1 MVYIL
6 CHEYGAHRIT
16 FRELLGRFSVITRTV
31 FENTNCKLKEWFK
44 AISLM
49 FHSKKGLSAL
59 RIHWMLGTGSY
70 ETAWFMCQRIRPP
83 CTAICFP
90 LSATPKE
97 RPFPSTEHAEKAL
110 RSRNLER
117 VSKSRSRSKAPTAPF
132 CNQVDAEPHPLL
144 SREQSGHGKPSSQTR
159 NMRKRVLRTNTKRSV
174 AWTDRI
180 RRGNRSNDL
189 YRLRWLSVLS
199 NGRG

>member
-1 MVYIL
+1 MTAALSAPRPGFLSKPIWYLTPSLGMVYIL

-70 ETAWFMCQRIRPP
+70 ETAWFMCQRIRAAMHGDMFPIISDAKG
-83 CTAICFP
+83 TAI
-90 LSATPKE
+90 SI
-97 RPFPSTEHAEKAL
+97 
-110 RSRNLER
+110 N
-117 VSKSRSRSKAPTAPF
+117 
-132 CNQVDAEPHPLL
+132 
-144 SREQSGHGKPSSQTR
+144 
-159 NMRKRVLRTNTKRSV
+159 
-174 AWTDRI
+174 
-180 RRGNRSNDL
+180 
-189 YRLRWLSVLS
+189 
-199 NGRG
+199 